1 MGKRTHKSLPSGCCT
16 TRPKGPKP
24 AQNQPVDGKDTFR
37 LDARS
42 DFWEA
47 RSCQTS
53 SFPQASPQRLACVV
67 SGVWFPSRTVDERRD
82 RISRAAQ
89 SVRQNFVVFKRSRAT
104 ACGVVREVVRR
115 RGSFCSRK
123 FSIEGFAMT
132 GIFVAGFRAG
142 VAVILEYG
150 NPHGTHERH
159 SARPL

>member
-67 SGVWFPSRTVDERRD
+67 SGVWFPSRTVDRTPA
-82 RISRAAQ
+82 RIICRLWESHAKIVFGKWSHTRA
-89 SVRQNFVVFKRSRAT
+89 S
-104 ACGVVREVVRR
+104 GVVRV
-115 RGSFCSRK
+115 
-123 FSIEGFAMT
+123 
-132 GIFVAGFRAG
+132 
-142 VAVILEYG
+142 
-150 NPHGTHERH
+150 
-159 SARPL
+159 